1 MASDDGVH
9 QGHHCRKAEKI
20 RSCHLRMV
28 RKEGS
33 IETKFDLFH
42 LKFFISLPSGCV
54 MFCGRQLGFNQG
66 KG

>member
-1 MASDDGVH
+1 MASDDGAH

-33 IETKFDLFH
+33 IETKFDLLFT
-42 LKFFISLPSGCV
+42 LNSSS
-54 MFCGRQLGFNQG
+54 QSA
-66 KG
+66 